1 MGCGNSK
8 ETVCLCDV
16 GVLVFEVRMPLDQVA
31 AEVIPDGPY
40 GVGDRGHSSRDL
52 QLAGARP
59 PTNLP
64 TNQSARGGKR
74 KPDARHKEC
83 KFQVKLD
90 GKWKDYDSEE
100 DKILKRA
107 YMIGNPSVEYSF
119 RKTHYRYDFKKMQQT
134 NVDTGKSREI
144 RRPYGFPPPPKESIL
159 PSGPMVVTEV
169 RAGQPG
175 QMTTVPDPN
184 NPGQHINVFVP
195 PQAKVGSKMA
205 IPIPKKGESVADVQ
219 EKQKKHAKKQQGKWS
234 TGGKIATA
242 GAALVGVGA
251 VGVGGVILGDHLAG
265 GDMAETI
272 ADTAV
277 DMGEDIGAA
286 IGDFAEDAVDWLGD
300 AGEDAIDWL
309 GDAGEDM
316 GDFIM
321 DLF

>member
-1 MGCGNSK
+1 
-8 ETVCLCDV
+8 
-16 GVLVFEVRMPLDQVA
+16 
-31 AEVIPDGPY
+31 
-40 GVGDRGHSSRDL
+40 
-52 QLAGARP
+52 
-59 PTNLP
+59 
-64 TNQSARGGKR
+64 
-74 KPDARHKEC
+74 
-83 KFQVKLD
+83 VKLD
-90 GKWKDYDSEE
+90 GHWKDYDPEE

-107 YMIGNPSVEYSF
+107 YMIGNQSVEYSF

-144 RRPYGFPPPPKESIL
+144 RRPYGFPPPPKGSIL
-159 PSGPMVVTEV
+159 PTGPMVVTKV
-169 RAGQPG
+169 LKGQPG
-175 QMTTVPDPN
+175 RMTTVPDPN
-184 NPGQHINVFVP
+184 NPGQLIDVFVP

-205 IPIPKKGESVADVQ
+205 IPIPKKGESVAQVQ
-219 EKQKKHAKKQQGKWS
+219 EKQRKHAEKQKGKWS

-242 GAALVGVGA
+242 GAALVAVGA

-272 ADTAV
+272 GETAV
-277 DMGEDIGAA
+277 DVGEDIGEA